1 MILIDRD
8 GKEVGP
14 GDMVTEHNAAN
25 GRMRDGWII
34 DQVVSRGVAVMVKV
48 VRDCQHLEKG
58 GECNHDWCSG
68 KYSKMVYLST
78 LRLRVVRDVVA
89 TI

>member
-1 MILIDRD
+1 MILIDRE
-8 GKEVGP
+8 GKEVNP

-25 GRMRDGWII
+25 GRIRDGWVL
-34 DQVVSRGVAVMVKV
+34 DQIVSRGVAVMCKIK
-48 VRDCQHLEKG
+48 RECQHIEKV
-58 GECNHDWCSG
+58 GECNYDWCSG
-68 KYSKMVYLST
+68 QYSKMVYLST